1 MNKIITALIICVS
14 LFGNIGVSES
24 ADCAALYASAP
35 KDIQET
41 YIPRCKEDVAKA
53 KNGDADAAWGIGAL
67 YDREKKYAVAVK
79 WFSLAAEKQHYRAM
93 ENLAYTYAFFLKDDV
108 RSLMWLNLIKDK
120 KQFQNNVTTSV
131 YRQVKSRLNQD
142 QIKKANGLAED
153 CIRKKYKGC

>member
-1 MNKIITALIICVS
+1 
-14 LFGNIGVSES
+14 
-24 ADCAALYASAP
+24 
-35 KDIQET
+35 
-41 YIPRCKEDVAKA
+41 
-53 KNGDADAAWGIGAL
+53 
-67 YDREKKYAVAVK
+67 
-79 WFSLAAEKQHYRAM
+79 M

-131 YRQVKSRLNQD
+131 YRQVKSRLNQE